1 MCAWECFG
9 FPFCVWCGSLG
20 AHSLSA
26 HPALD
31 SPVEVAAWLLT
42 ELGLKKENNIKK
54 KKKKRQVHLVML
66 ILTWPGG
73 RKNPQ
78 VPQDMSLDC
87 EVCGNIGRSDSKL
100 SKLPEARARAST
112 GFSLI

>member
-9 FPFCVWCGSLG
+9 FPFCVWCGSLC

-54 KKKKRQVHLVML
+54 KKKAGAFGDVDINMAWGKKKPSGTTGYV
-66 ILTWPGG
+66 PG
-73 RKNPQ
+73 
-78 VPQDMSLDC
+78 L
-87 EVCGNIGRSDSKL
+87 
-100 SKLPEARARAST
+100 
-112 GFSLI
+112 